1 LTPLLLAF
9 HGGGG
14 TGTQMESSSGLSAAA
29 DRRGVLVA
37 YPQGLRQGHGR
48 YAPGWDASGPK
59 DPYADGID
67 DGLYVSD
74 VLTAIQ
80 ASYCVDP
87 ARIWATGISNG
98 GSMTGYLACVLA
110 GRIAAFAPVEGVF
123 FQIPGGCHPVH
134 PAPILDIHV
143 RTDPVAPFAG
153 VPGRGSPDY
162 FALSIPMWLRTWAS
176 RDGCGPDPRQ
186 LTGLDGMARE
196 DWTSCPVGVTVAAD
210 VLATGGHTWFRAIG
224 AAAGDN
230 LLLTFFT
237 EHPLLPARV
246 HWAPPASPPLRVPA
260 DHTVAIHSIR
270 VFRLPEPGAEP
281 FDIVAGPDGSM
292 WFTEFAADK
301 IGRISRSGTIT
312 QFTVPTAGAGPYQ
325 IAAGAHGTMWFTE
338 YNTTKIGRVSP
349 SGHIAEFQ
357 IPRPSYGGTAII
369 GSGTG
374 PVFAADPAGFIDV
387 ISPRGAVRRIKVP
400 SALGL
405 PFGITRLTDG
415 TLWLSE
421 LTGYYEYSRHLL
433 SFPAGSGTPSHTL
446 TLADRLS
453 NVVALAAGP
462 GTTAWFAD
470 FGAGDIGKVS
480 GNGRV
485 SLFATEPPLG
495 GLSDI
500 AAGPGG
506 AMWFAEQ
513 DGIVG
518 RVSVGGHVTELAL
531 GSPDSDIDGIA
542 PGRGKSVWVTETGS
556 DAVVEITLA

>member
-1 LTPLLLAF
+1 
-9 HGGGG
+9 
-14 TGTQMESSSGLSAAA
+14 MESSSRLSAAA
-29 DRRGVLVA
+29 DSRGFLVA

-48 YAPGWDASGPK
+48 YAPGWDASGPR

-74 VLTAIQ
+74 LLTAIQ
-80 ASYCVDP
+80 AGYCVDP

-98 GSMTGYLACVLA
+98 GSMTGYLACVLS

-123 FQIPGGCHPVH
+123 FQIPGGCDPVH
-134 PAPILDIHV
+134 PATILDIHV

-162 FALSIPMWLRTWAS
+162 FALSIPMWLGAWAS
-176 RDGCGPDPRQ
+176 RDGCGRGPRQ
-186 LTGLDGMARE
+186 LSGFGTMARE
-196 DWTSCPVGVTVAAD
+196 EWTACPPGVTVAAD
-210 VLATGGHTWFRAIG
+210 VLAAGGHSWFRTIG

-230 LLLTFFT
+230 LLLSFFA
-237 EHPLLPARV
+237 EHPLRPARA
-246 HWAPPASPPLRVPA
+246 HWTPLPNPPVRIPA
-260 DHTVAIHSIR
+260 DRTIAIRSIR
-270 VFRLPEPGAEP
+270 VFRLPEPDAEP
-281 FDIVAGPDGSM
+281 FDIVAGPHGSM

-325 IAAGAHGTMWFTE
+325 IAAGADGTMWFTE

-349 SGHIAEFQ
+349 GGHITEFQ

-369 GSGTG
+369 GAGRG

-387 ISPRGAVRRIKVP
+387 VLPGGAVGRIKVP

-405 PFGITRLTDG
+405 PFAITRLSDG

-421 LTGYYEYSRHLL
+421 LTGYYEFSRHLL
-433 SFPAGSGTPSHTL
+433 SFPAGSGTPSR
-446 TLADRLS
+446 TLALPDRLS
-453 NVVALAAGP
+453 NVVGLAGGP
-462 GTTAWFAD
+462 GRTAWFAD
-470 FGAGDIGKVS
+470 FGAGDIGEV
-480 GNGRV
+480 GRNGRV
-485 SLFATEPPLG
+485 SFFPVEPALG

-513 DGIVG
+513 DGVIG
-518 RVSVGGHVTELAL
+518 RVSSGGRVTEVAL
-531 GSPDSDIDGIA
+531 GSPDTDIDGIA
-542 PGRGKSVWVTETGS
+542 AGPGNSVWVTETGS
-556 DAVVEITLA
+556 DAVAEITPA